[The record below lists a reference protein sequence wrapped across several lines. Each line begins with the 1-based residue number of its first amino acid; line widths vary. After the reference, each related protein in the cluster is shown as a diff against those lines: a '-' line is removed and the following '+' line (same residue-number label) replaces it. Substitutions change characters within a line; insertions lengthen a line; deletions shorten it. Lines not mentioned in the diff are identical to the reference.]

1 MPCGSLARTRESR
14 ANRANRFKSHFMVD
28 TEVTRLHL
36 YEGLIMSVRVRS
48 AECTRRTAACPVPV
62 LRGRQKGFGLGEK
75 RHHFCLVRQGCPA
88 YERARSMAAACHAET
103 CARRSV
109 VPVCWAKPGQR
120 LGIDSF
126 WHGFYRVCGVCP
138 SACSEQ
144 CTAFPEI
151 YTLEWSA
158 QNCTFVHRCE

>member
-1 MPCGSLARTRESR
+1 MQSR
-14 ANRANRFKSHFMVD
+14 ANRANRLKSHFMVD
-28 TEVTRLHL
+28 TKLTELRLCLEARFCPCVHIRPKS
-36 YEGLIMSVRVRS
+36 GN
-48 AECTRRTAACPVPV
+48 AACSVPV
-62 LRGRQKGFGLGEK
+62 LARPATKIWSGRK
-75 RHHFCLVRQGCPA
+75 RHHFCIVCQGSPA
-88 YERARSMAAACHAET
+88 YECARSMVAACHAEK
-103 CARRSV
+103 CAHRSA